1 MIPTHNSTKG
11 MGMLKRQKY
20 FFELSSTSI
29 AAWNQA
35 LTTLFP
41 EPAFHDV
48 IEAHG
53 LEGYVDD
60 QWNIRFRSVGDTAVK
75 DGPRYSRLQKSLWD
89 AFGPTFDDYGVR
101 LINKHTGQPVPV
113 GAR

>member
-1 MIPTHNSTKG
+1 MIPKHSAVKS
-11 MGMLKRQKY
+11 MAMLKRQKY
-20 FFELSSTSI
+20 CFKDTPNSHDG
-29 AAWNQA
+29 WNKA

-53 LEGYVDD
+53 VEGYVDD
-60 QWNIRFRSVGDTAVK
+60 QWNIRFRSVGATVVK

>member
-1 MIPTHNSTKG
+1 MIPKHNATKS

-20 FFELSSTSI
+20 FFEDSPASLDG
-29 AAWNQA
+29 WNKA

-41 EPAFHDV
+41 EPTFHDV

-53 LEGYVDD
+53 VEGYVDS
-60 QWNIRFRSVGDTAVK
+60 QWRIRFRSVGDSALR
-75 DGPRYSRLQKSLWD
+75 DGPRYSRLMKAIWD
-89 AFGPTFDDYGVR
+89 NFGPTLDDYGVQ
-101 LINKHTGQPVPV
+101 LSNKHTGQPVPV

>member
-1 MIPTHNSTKG
+1 MLPTHNAKTS

-20 FFELSSTSI
+20 YFAVGPASLDG
-29 AAWNQA
+29 WNQA

-48 IEAHG
+48 IEKHD
-53 LEGYVDD
+53 LEGYVNS
-60 QWNIRFRSVGDTAVK
+60 QWGIRFRSVGDTIVT
-75 DGPRYSRLQKSLWD
+75 DGPRYSRLQKALWD
-89 AFGPTFDDYGVR
+89 NFGPTFDDYGVQ

-113 GAR
+113 KRN

>member
-1 MIPTHNSTKG
+1 MRPTHNSTKS

-20 FFELSSTSI
+20 FFEVSATSI

-53 LEGYVDD
+53 VEGYVDD
-60 QWNIRFRSVGDTAVK
+60 QWNIRFHSLAGMYQQPATVACAPCPILYILVTGHDKPCPGLPDT
-75 DGPRYSRLQKSLWD
+75 
-89 AFGPTFDDYGVR
+89 
-101 LINKHTGQPVPV
+101 
-113 GAR
+113 

>member
-1 MIPTHNSTKG
+1 MLPKHSSTG
-11 MGMLKRQKY
+11 TMRLLKRQKY
-20 FFELSSTSI
+20 YFDP
-29 AAWNQA
+29 AGQDGWNKA
-35 LTTLFP
+35 LTALFP
-41 EPAFHDV
+41 EPLFHDV

-53 LEGYVDD
+53 VEGYVDD
-60 QWNIRFRSVGDTAVK
+60 QWNIRFRSTGDTVVK

>member
-1 MIPTHNSTKG
+1 
-11 MGMLKRQKY
+11 
-20 FFELSSTSI
+20 
-29 AAWNQA
+29 
-35 LTTLFP
+35 
-41 EPAFHDV
+41 V

-53 LEGYVDD
+53 VEGHVDD
-60 QWNIRFRSVGDTAVK
+60 QWNIRFRSVGATVVK

-101 LINKHTGQPVPV
+101 LMNRHTGQPVPV